1 MLACGPWRCKACV
14 AELGVFTGPDSE
26 STFDVRFDVLR
37 SAVSVQASVAAWTPV
52 RVSRLALS
60 ISLSLSEAVW
70 TPVRVSRIS
79 LSLSS
84 MKRLSDGEETHMRKR
99 QKAHVNETKP

>member
-52 RVSRLALS
+52 RVSRLNLS
-60 ISLSLSEAVW
+60 ISLPL
-70 TPVRVSRIS
+70 
-79 LSLSS
+79 
-84 MKRLSDGEETHMRKR
+84 
-99 QKAHVNETKP
+99 

>member
-1 MLACGPWRCKACV
+1 MDDDVVLACGPWRCKACV
-14 AELGVFTGPDSE
+14 AELGFFTGPDSE

-79 LSLSS
+79 LSRSL
-84 MKRLSDGEETHMRKR
+84 
-99 QKAHVNETKP
+99 Q